1 MFTAVLLTTIF
12 TLVVPSTTID
22 PPTLGGQITHR
33 SATWQDVEA
42 YLDEHATQRNSAA
55 EALMETEAANGQHTW
70 VRITSM
76 SGGGL
81 EGQAKIRPDGSGIGW
96 PSQALVVKFAT
107 VAEMNEAA
115 DLIEEVA
122 ASQRKSLLDF
132 LRRN

>member
-1 MFTAVLLTTIF
+1 
-12 TLVVPSTTID
+12 
-22 PPTLGGQITHR
+22 
-33 SATWQDVEA
+33 
-42 YLDEHATQRNSAA
+42 
-55 EALMETEAANGQHTW
+55 METEAANGQHTW

-76 SGGGL
+76 SGGGSDSTSRL
-81 EGQAKIRPDGSGIGW
+81 RPDGCGVGW

>member
-1 MFTAVLLTTIF
+1 MFTAVLTT
-12 TLVVPSTTID
+12 TLFALVIQTTPND
-22 PPTLGGQITHR
+22 SQSMVGREAHR

-42 YLDEHATQRNSAA
+42 YLDEHATQRNSTA
-55 EALMETEAANGQHTW
+55 EALMESEAANGQHTW

-76 SGGGL
+76 SGGGADR
-81 EGQAKIRPDGSGIGW
+81 QSMIRPDGCGVGW

-107 VAEMNEAA
+107 VAEMHEAA

-122 ASQRKSLLDF
+122 AGQRTNLIDF